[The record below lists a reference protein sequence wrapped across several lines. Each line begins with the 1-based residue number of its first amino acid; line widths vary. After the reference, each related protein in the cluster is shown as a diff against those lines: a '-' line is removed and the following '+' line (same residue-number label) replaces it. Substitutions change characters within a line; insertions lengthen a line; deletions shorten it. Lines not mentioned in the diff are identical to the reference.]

1 MKVGGSEEVVFI
13 FDVVEALI
21 IFEAKDRRFLPLILA
36 MQVNTSIRPRERG
49 ARRSKFVKDSK
60 HPAKPSPRSL
70 T

>member
-1 MKVGGSEEVVFI
+1 MKVGGSKEVVFI

-21 IFEAKDRRFLPLILA
+21 IFE
-36 MQVNTSIRPRERG
+36 MQVDTSIRPRERG